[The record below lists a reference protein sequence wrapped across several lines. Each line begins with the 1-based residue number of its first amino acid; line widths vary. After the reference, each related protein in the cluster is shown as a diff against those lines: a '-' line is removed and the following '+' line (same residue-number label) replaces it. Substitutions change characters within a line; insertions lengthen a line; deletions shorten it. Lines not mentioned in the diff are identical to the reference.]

1 MPTHGECSDK
11 QEHLR
16 PIKKHPNHSKYLQIT
31 NCGVALPS
39 LSPSSSLAF
48 RQVGLLP
55 TFSVLFSLRVRIHV
69 YPTLVRSQSH
79 MFLYSMSHCAYV
91 QIYIYNYIYI
101 LCLCVCVFISR
112 LRRIPQPHKTAS
124 CALASISTVPL
135 QASFVACTCCKFM
148 TLGNEGNQGR
158 RGKTSVK
165 SMVETCKDY

>member
-91 QIYIYNYIYI
+91 QIYIYIIIYTYY
-101 LCLCVCVFISR
+101 VCVYLFPGSEESHSHTKPPPAH
-112 LRRIPQPHKTAS
+112 LRAYQRFLCRHPSLPAPAAS
-124 CALASISTVPL
+124 S
-135 QASFVACTCCKFM
+135 
-148 TLGNEGNQGR
+148 
-158 RGKTSVK
+158 
-165 SMVETCKDY
+165 

>member
-91 QIYIYNYIYI
+91 QIYIYIIIYTYYV
-101 LCLCVCVFISR
+101 CVCIYFPAPKNPIATQNR
-112 LRRIPQPHKTAS
+112 LLRTCEHINGSFAGILRCLH
-124 CALASISTVPL
+124 LL
-135 QASFVACTCCKFM
+135 QVHD
-148 TLGNEGNQGR
+148 LG
-158 RGKTSVK
+158 K
-165 SMVETCKDY
+165 